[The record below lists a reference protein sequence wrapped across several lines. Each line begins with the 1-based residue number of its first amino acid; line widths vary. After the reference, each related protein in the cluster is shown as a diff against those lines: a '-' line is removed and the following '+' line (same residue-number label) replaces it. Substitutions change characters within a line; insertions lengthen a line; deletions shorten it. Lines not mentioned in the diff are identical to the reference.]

1 MQRLAKQND
10 IRPCLVCSQNGTRH
24 AVEVLPDGGI
34 LFMVAH
40 ENGRVCKW
48 AEYTNSYGSKPEKK
62 KAGDPTYIT
71 CPDCGERGRL
81 NWAYNLQ
88 ASKEERPFSF
98 KYLVVHEEIGGT
110 WGRVKTKKRR
120 RCQSFTR
127 EQRISILKQIGRYIS
142 DPPIPRPKKK
152 SASKRHRKK
161 NTKKMTGTKN
171 IRRSP
176 TVSKK
181 EKEGL
186 DNYIRTAQLPNTTM
200 KTE

>member
-1 MQRLAKQND
+1 MQRLVKQND
-10 IRPCLVCSQNGTRH
+10 IRPCLICSQKGTRH

-48 AEYTNSYGSKPEKK
+48 AEYTNSFGSKPEKK
-62 KAGDPTYIT
+62 KAGDPTYII
-71 CPDCGERGRL
+71 CPDCGERGRV

-88 ASKEERPFSF
+88 ASKVERPFSF
-98 KYLVVHEEIGGT
+98 KYLVVHEEIEGT
-110 WGRVKTKKRR
+110 WGKGKTKKRR

-142 DPPIPRPKKK
+142 DPPIAQSNKMSAAKK
-152 SASKRHRKK
+152 RRKNK
-161 NTKKMTGTKN
+161 TKKRAGRKSLP
-171 IRRSP
+171 RLP
-176 TVSKK
+176 TVPKR

-186 DNYIRTAQLPNTTM
+186 DDYI
-200 KTE
+200 KSK